1 MATFAKIS
9 ILLVSAETFGQHISY
24 SNNSFAFLMPLSDS
38 LCRYVDEH
46 CLTLPSAEEKGR
58 RVVIDTN
65 VVLDLVFW
73 QDEKAADLAR
83 LLQEGQLT
91 AVRDRESMKELA
103 EVASRPH
110 FLGSEAKAGALV
122 EDWCRRSLAAD
133 EAAVR
138 VQDETLKVK
147 CKDPLDQKFLSL
159 TVASKAPL
167 LITKDKLVLKAGK
180 RLRRFG
186 TLCVKPEEVSA
197 ALEILAARQTLID

>member
-1 MATFAKIS
+1 
-9 ILLVSAETFGQHISY
+9 
-24 SNNSFAFLMPLSDS
+24 MPLSDS

-46 CLTLPSAEEKGR
+46 CLSLPSAEEKGLL
-58 RVVIDTN
+58 VVIDTN

-83 LLQEGQLT
+83 LLKEGKLT

-103 EVASRPH
+103 EVAARPH
-110 FLGSEAKAGALV
+110 FLGSEEKAGALV
-122 EDWCRRSLAAD
+122 ERWCSESLAAD
-133 EAAVR
+133 ENAVR
-138 VQDETLKVK
+138 MQDKTLKVK

-167 LITKDKLVLKAGK
+167 LVTKDKLVLKAGK
-180 RLRRFG
+180 RLSRFG

-197 ALEILAARQTLID
+197 ALEKLAASESLDD